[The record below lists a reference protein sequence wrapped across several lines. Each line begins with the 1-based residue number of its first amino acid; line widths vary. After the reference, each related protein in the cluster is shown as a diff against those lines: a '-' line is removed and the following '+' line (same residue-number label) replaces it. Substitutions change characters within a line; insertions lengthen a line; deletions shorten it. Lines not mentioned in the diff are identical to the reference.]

1 MALRIATGAFK
12 SSRIENLQVDA
23 GEPPLNFRRYYL
35 SGNYVAK
42 VIYNINNPMRDI
54 IMNISKHGRDLIF
67 VNSPKPLA
75 VRFSEWIDLK
85 NIYPLLRLPSCPY
98 PPWQI
103 RFPQFEKISASTK
116 HSVLPQEFQLKYCE
130 YINKNRQNN
139 SLVCFTDG
147 SKSCRGVGSAHKINQ
162 EMSTYRLNPLSSSF
176 TAEAFAMEMCL
187 NNLINHP
194 IADNILIFTDSKSL
208 ISSMQQLFCRNILI
222 HDIQVACHKLI
233 LKGNNVKI
241 IWIPSHC
248 GIAGN
253 EEVDKAAQ
261 SFTNAQIYSLITPVD
276 LKAFLKNEF
285 KKKWQIWWDNI
296 QPPNKIK
303 EIKDTVKEWQTS
315 NRNLRK
321 EEIILSR
328 LRIGHTRL
336 THGFLMERTDPP
348 QCEVCNTTITVKHIL
363 CHCTKYT
370 QIRLKY
376 NLNNL
381 QIKDILGDNP
391 RTIDLLFKFLKD
403 SNLLPKL

>member
-1 MALRIATGAFK
+1 MLNNRTNGLSRKVLLRLYKCYVRPIIEYGAPIYGSASDKQLSRLEPIQNMALRISTGAFK

-54 IMNISKHGRDLIF
+54 IMNISRHGRDLIF

-139 SLVCFTDG
+139 SL
-147 SKSCRGVGSAHKINQ
+147 
-162 EMSTYRLNPLSSSF
+162 
-176 TAEAFAMEMCL
+176 
-187 NNLINHP
+187 
-194 IADNILIFTDSKSL
+194 
-208 ISSMQQLFCRNILI
+208 
-222 HDIQVACHKLI
+222 
-233 LKGNNVKI
+233 
-241 IWIPSHC
+241 
-248 GIAGN
+248 
-253 EEVDKAAQ
+253 
-261 SFTNAQIYSLITPVD
+261 
-276 LKAFLKNEF
+276 
-285 KKKWQIWWDNI
+285 
-296 QPPNKIK
+296 
-303 EIKDTVKEWQTS
+303 
-315 NRNLRK
+315 
-321 EEIILSR
+321 
-328 LRIGHTRL
+328 
-336 THGFLMERTDPP
+336 
-348 QCEVCNTTITVKHIL
+348 
-363 CHCTKYT
+363 
-370 QIRLKY
+370 IRLKY